1 MHGHGNQKPFTCPVC
16 GEQRPA
22 ATAVH
27 GAMVRAPLVELIHK
41 QKPGW
46 TSDDALCTTCL
57 NRLRAEYVEDVLED
71 ERGSLS
77 SLETRVVESL
87 REQELLSSNLNAEF
101 AERSTLGQ
109 RVADRVATFG
119 GSWTFISLF
128 ALVIALWIAVN
139 AVALL
144 RRPFDPFP
152 FILLNLVL
160 SCLAA
165 VQAPVIMMSQNRHDA
180 KDRLRAENDY
190 RINLKSELEIRH
202 LGERLDLL
210 LTQQWQRLL
219 EIQRIQ
225 IELMEELTQ
234 RRRP

>member
-1 MHGHGNQKPFTCPVC
+1 M
-16 GEQRPA
+16 
-22 ATAVH
+22 
-27 GAMVRAPLVELIHK
+27 
-41 QKPGW
+41 
-46 TSDDALCTTCL
+46 
-57 NRLRAEYVEDVLED
+57 
-71 ERGSLS
+71 
-77 SLETRVVESL
+77 VESL

-128 ALVIALWIAVN
+128 ALVIVVWMIVN
-139 AVALL
+139 TVALL